1 MPLMIKNSLEEKKDP
16 RDLVG
21 KYNKEIA
28 KKINNSINEVIK
40 ESRFD
45 SIIYS
50 IKSEIDDIV
59 GSVENEIR
67 CMSGEE
73 RLDLTPMRLNV
84 SADDMC
90 LMREFIENNKEDIL
104 SGFISDIVGEFKAD
118 IENKTYLTGLYKKL
132 KKLEKATSL
141 INEGIKECVERLAS
155 TYYTP
160 RLEELEEEINKY
172 KGKTAMVVVD
182 DATYVGE
189 LICCSISPWK
199 FTIKDKTGKEIEFKD
214 KLGRYMIK

>member
-1 MPLMIKNSLEEKKDP
+1 MPLMIKNSLAEKKDP

-21 KYNKEIA
+21 KFNKEIA
-28 KKINNSINEVIK
+28 ENINKSINEVIK

-59 GSVENEIR
+59 GSVEYEIR
-67 CMSGEE
+67 CMNGEE
-73 RLDLTPMRLNV
+73 KLDLTPMRLNTRV
-84 SADDMC
+84 DDMH
-90 LMREFIENNKEDIL
+90 LMRSFIENNKEDIL
-104 SGFISDIVGEFKAD
+104 SGFISDILGEFKAD
-118 IENKTYLTGLYKKL
+118 IEDKTYLTGLYKKL
-132 KKLEKATSL
+132 KKLEEATRL
-141 INEGIKECVERLAS
+141 INEGIKECVERLVS

-182 DATYVGE
+182 EETFVGE
-189 LICCSISPWK
+189 LICCNISPWK
-199 FTIKDKTGKEIEFKD
+199 FTIKDKTGKEIVFRD
-214 KLGRYMIK
+214 KLGRYMVR